1 MKNEEVER
9 LRQRAVALGNEGSSS
24 SRDELAA
31 LLKSEYPAVRRA
43 AASALGKVIDCN
55 PSLAELASI
64 PLAAL
69 LKTEESPQVLQYA
82 IKSLSLCTR
91 YLNQLVLDDL
101 EDIARDPNRKAYV
114 RNAANDLIAAIETEK
129 AKKEGLKKHWCSRCR
144 RIVTP
149 EESEAAI
156 AKYGKPYCRH
166 CLTEKELYD
175 ARFDANVEAA
185 KRLRTVDD
193 VAVQSQGERR
203 IGNWLAAHG
212 IAYEYDERFLI
223 ARDTRI
229 RPDFYLPEH
238 DLYIEYWGMDTPE
251 YVENMRKK
259 RFLYQ
264 RARKKLISLSFR
276 ELPRLESALGEKL
289 SRYLNLHSPDT
300 SDPCANGPIRV

>member
-1 MKNEEVER
+1 MKNEAIER
-9 LRQRAVALGNEGSSS
+9 LRQRAVALGNEGTSS
-24 SRDELAA
+24 DHGELVS
-31 LLKSEYPAVRRA
+31 LLKSEYPVVRRA
-43 AASALGKVIDCN
+43 AASGLGKLMERN
-55 PSLAELASI
+55 PSLSEVVAI
-64 PLAAL
+64 PLALL
-69 LKTEESPQVLQYA
+69 LKTEDSPQVLQYA
-82 IKSLSLCTR
+82 IKSLFHCTKS
-91 YLNQLVLDDL
+91 LNQLALDDL
-101 EDIARDPNRKAYV
+101 EDIARNPNQKDYVRKA
-114 RNAANDLIAAIETEK
+114 ANELVAAIET
-129 AKKEGLKKHWCSRCR
+129 AKTRREGRLKHWCARCH

-156 AKYGKPYCRH
+156 AKYGQPYCRH

-203 IGNWLAAHG
+203 IGNWLAARG

-223 ARDTRI
+223 ARDIRI

-264 RARKKLISLSFR
+264 RACKKLVSLGFR
-276 ELPRLESALGEKL
+276 DLPRLESALEEKL
-289 SRYLNLHSPDT
+289 ARYLNLKRE
-300 SDPCANGPIRV
+300 I